1 MYFISVTIQPRLS
14 CFKDMNVQKP
24 TYIELDYIKF
34 WLMKTRTRSLKLKH
48 ESAHKDLATHKDL
61 ASSNTHTHTHTHI
74 CIYVERE
81 RERERE

>member
-48 ESAHKDLATHKDL
+48 ESAHKDLATHKVNENPNQK
-61 ASSNTHTHTHTHI
+61 SKIET
-74 CIYVERE
+74 
-81 RERERE
+81 